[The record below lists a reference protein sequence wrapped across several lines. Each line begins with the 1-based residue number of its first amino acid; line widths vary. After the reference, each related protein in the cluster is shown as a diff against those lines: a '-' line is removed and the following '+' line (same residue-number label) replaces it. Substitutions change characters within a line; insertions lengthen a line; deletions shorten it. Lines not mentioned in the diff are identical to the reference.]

1 MGEEFYAII
10 KLVSGEEVFSLIMVD
25 DEQENPII
33 IMQNPI
39 IIKMLHSP
47 QGSFIKVK
55 PWMELSEEDFFMI
68 RLDKVLTMTEST
80 NEKLIEVYNNYI
92 SDDEQEIEMN
102 TNGKVKPDSKMG
114 YVSTVEDARKHLETL
129 YKLKDTKENLI
140 LPIKPNKGILLMVC

>member
-25 DEQENPII
+25 DEEENPII

-47 QGSFIKVK
+47 QGSFIKIK

-80 NEKLIEVYNNYI
+80 NEKLIEIYNDHI
-92 SDDEQEIEMN
+92 SDDSSSEIEIN
-102 TNGKVKPDSKMG
+102 SQGKVKPDSKMG
-114 YVSTVEDARKHLETL
+114 YVSTVEDARKSLETL
-129 YKLKDTKENLI
+129 YKLKDTKES
-140 LPIKPNKGILLMVC
+140 

>member
-33 IMQNPI
+33 IMQNPV

-80 NEKLIEVYNNYI
+80 NEKLIELYNNYI
-92 SDDEQEIEMN
+92 SDDEQEIEMSN
-102 TNGKVKPDSKMG
+102 NGKVKPDSKMG

-129 YKLKDTKENLI
+129 YKLKDTKES
-140 LPIKPNKGILLMVC
+140 

>member
-33 IMQNPI
+33 IMQNPV

-55 PWMELSEEDFFMI
+55 PWMELSDEDFFMI

-80 NEKLIEVYNNYI
+80 NEKLIEIYDNYI
-92 SDDEQEIEMN
+92 SDDESEVEMVS
-102 TNGKVKPDSKMG
+102 NGKVKPDSKMG

-129 YKLKDTKENLI
+129 YKLKDIKES
-140 LPIKPNKGILLMVC
+140 

>member
-47 QGSFIKVK
+47 QMECIIKVK

-129 YKLKDTKENLI
+129 YKLKDTKES
-140 LPIKPNKGILLMVC
+140 

>member
-102 TNGKVKPDSKMG
+102 NNGMVKPDSKMG

-129 YKLKDTKENLI
+129 YKLKDTKES
-140 LPIKPNKGILLMVC
+140 

>member
-33 IMQNPI
+33 IMQNPV

-47 QGSFIKVK
+47 QVSFIKVK

-102 TNGKVKPDSKMG
+102 NNGKVKPDSKMG

-129 YKLKDTKENLI
+129 YKLKDTKES
-140 LPIKPNKGILLMVC
+140 

>member
-47 QGSFIKVK
+47 NGSFIKIK

-92 SDDEQEIEMN
+92 SDDELEIEMN
-102 TNGKVKPDSKMG
+102 SSGKVKPDSKMG

-129 YKLKDTKENLI
+129 YKLKDIKES
-140 LPIKPNKGILLMVC
+140 

>member
-10 KLVSGEEVFSLIMVD
+10 KLVSGEEIFSLIMVD

-33 IMQNPI
+33 IMQNPV

-55 PWMELSEEDFFMI
+55 PWMELSDEDFFMI

-102 TNGKVKPDSKMG
+102 NNGKVKPDSKMG

-129 YKLKDTKENLI
+129 YKLKDTKES
-140 LPIKPNKGILLMVC
+140 

>member
-1 MGEEFYAII
+1 
-10 KLVSGEEVFSLIMVD
+10 
-25 DEQENPII
+25 
-33 IMQNPI
+33 MQNPV

-55 PWMELSEEDFFMI
+55 PWMELSDEDFFMI

-129 YKLKDTKENLI
+129 YKLKDTKES
-140 LPIKPNKGILLMVC
+140 

>member
-47 QGSFIKVK
+47 QGSFIKIK

-80 NEKLIEVYNNYI
+80 NEKLIEVYNDYI
-92 SDDEQEIEMN
+92 SDDSSSEIEMPSD
-102 TNGKVKPDSKMG
+102 GRVKPDSRMG
-114 YVSTVEDARKHLETL
+114 YLSTVEDARKNLEDIFN
-129 YKLKDTKENLI
+129 KETKES
-140 LPIKPNKGILLMVC
+140 

>member
-1 MGEEFYAII
+1 MGEEFYAVI

-25 DEQENPII
+25 DEQEDPII

-47 QGSFIKVK
+47 QGSFIKIK

-80 NEKLIEVYNNYI
+80 NEKLIEVYNDYI
-92 SDDEQEIEMN
+92 SDDSSSEIEMN
-102 TNGKVKPDSKMG
+102 SQGKVKPDSKMG
-114 YVSTVEDARKHLETL
+114 YVSTVEDARKNLE
-129 YKLKDTKENLI
+129 DIFNKEA
-140 LPIKPNKGILLMVC
+140 KES

>member
-1 MGEEFYAII
+1 
-10 KLVSGEEVFSLIMVD
+10 MVD
-25 DEQENPII
+25 YEQENPII
-33 IMQNPI
+33 IMQNPV

-92 SDDEQEIEMN
+92 SDDEQEIEMSN
-102 TNGKVKPDSKMG
+102 NGKVKPDSKMG

-129 YKLKDTKENLI
+129 YKLKDTKES
-140 LPIKPNKGILLMVC
+140 

>member
-129 YKLKDTKENLI
+129 YKLKDIKES
-140 LPIKPNKGILLMVC
+140 

>member
-25 DEQENPII
+25 DEEEDPII

-47 QGSFIKVK
+47 QGSFIKIK

-80 NEKLIEVYNNYI
+80 NEKLIEVYNDYI
-92 SDDEQEIEMN
+92 SDNSSSEIEMPSD
-102 TNGKVKPDSKMG
+102 GRVKPDSKMG
-114 YVSTVEDARKHLETL
+114 YVSTVEDARKNLEDIFN
-129 YKLKDTKENLI
+129 KETKES
-140 LPIKPNKGILLMVC
+140 

>member
-33 IMQNPI
+33 IMQNPV

-102 TNGKVKPDSKMG
+102 TNVKVKPDSKMG

-129 YKLKDTKENLI
+129 YKLKDTKES
-140 LPIKPNKGILLMVC
+140 

>member
-25 DEQENPII
+25 DEEENPII

-47 QGSFIKVK
+47 QGSFIKIK

-80 NEKLIEVYNNYI
+80 NEKLIEVYNDYI
-92 SDDEQEIEMN
+92 SDDSSSEIEMASD
-102 TNGKVKPDSKMG
+102 GRVKPDSKMG
-114 YVSTVEDARKHLETL
+114 YVSTVEDARKNLE
-129 YKLKDTKENLI
+129 DIFNKE
-140 LPIKPNKGILLMVC
+140 IKES

>member
-25 DEQENPII
+25 DEEENPII

-47 QGSFIKVK
+47 QGSFIKIK

-80 NEKLIEVYNNYI
+80 NEKLIEIYNDYI
-92 SDDEQEIEMN
+92 SDDSSSEIEIN
-102 TNGKVKPDSKMG
+102 SQGKVKPDSKMG
-114 YVSTVEDARKHLETL
+114 YVSTVEDARKSLETL
-129 YKLKDTKENLI
+129 YKLKDTKES
-140 LPIKPNKGILLMVC
+140 

>member
-25 DEQENPII
+25 DEEEDPII

-47 QGSFIKVK
+47 QGSFIKIK

-80 NEKLIEVYNNYI
+80 NEKLIEVYNDYI
-92 SDDEQEIEMN
+92 SDNSSSEIEMSSD
-102 TNGKVKPDSKMG
+102 GRVKPDSKMG
-114 YVSTVEDARKHLETL
+114 YVSTVEDARKNLEDIFN
-129 YKLKDTKENLI
+129 KETKES
-140 LPIKPNKGILLMVC
+140 

>member
-33 IMQNPI
+33 IMQNPV

-68 RLDKVLTMTEST
+68 RLDKVLTITEST
-80 NEKLIEVYNNYI
+80 NEKLIKLYNDYI
-92 SDDEQEIEMN
+92 NDDTSEMEIN
-102 TNGKVKPDSKMG
+102 SNGKVKPDSEMG
-114 YVSTVEDARKHLETL
+114 YISTVEDARKHLETM
-129 YKLKDTKENLI
+129 YKLKDAKES
-140 LPIKPNKGILLMVC
+140 

>member
-39 IIKMLHSP
+39 IIKMMHSP

-55 PWMELSEEDFFMI
+55 PWMELSDEDFFMI
-68 RLDKVLTMTEST
+68 RLDKILTMTEST
-80 NEKLIEVYNNYI
+80 NEKLIEIYNNYI

-129 YKLKDTKENLI
+129 YKLKDTKES
-140 LPIKPNKGILLMVC
+140 

>member
-25 DEQENPII
+25 DEQEDPII

-47 QGSFIKVK
+47 QGSFIKIK

-80 NEKLIEVYNNYI
+80 NEKLIEIYNDYI
-92 SDDEQEIEMN
+92 SDDSSSEIEIN
-102 TNGKVKPDSKMG
+102 SQGKVKPDSKMG
-114 YVSTVEDARKHLETL
+114 YVSTVEDARKSLETL
-129 YKLKDTKENLI
+129 YKLKDTKES
-140 LPIKPNKGILLMVC
+140 

>member
-33 IMQNPI
+33 IMQNPV

-55 PWMELSEEDFFMI
+55 PWMELSDEDFFMI

-80 NEKLIEVYNNYI
+80 NEKLIEIYDNYI
-92 SDDEQEIEMN
+92 SDDESEVEMVS
-102 TNGKVKPDSKMG
+102 NGKVKPDSKMG
-114 YVSTVEDARKHLETL
+114 YVSTVEDASKHLETL
-129 YKLKDTKENLI
+129 YKLKDTKES
-140 LPIKPNKGILLMVC
+140 